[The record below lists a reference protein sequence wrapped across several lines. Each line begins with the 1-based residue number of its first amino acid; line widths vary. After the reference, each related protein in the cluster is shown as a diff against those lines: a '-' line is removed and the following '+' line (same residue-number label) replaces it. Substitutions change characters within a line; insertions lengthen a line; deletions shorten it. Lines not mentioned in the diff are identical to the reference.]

1 MITCSDHQAA
11 ARNCWTTSC
20 FYCLSNYGMVHTA
33 TSMFRAARS
42 SSTLELG
49 CGRLRRFFQN
59 VNRFLQSIPLAW
71 GSSSFAAQTSG
82 SKDGEDARGHD
93 VALGLPLSSMGL
105 MGKLAYG
112 IVVSRRWL
120 LRAIVLKPSSH
131 AHITTPKTSRW
142 QNVTATILLMA
153 CSHGL
158 SAN

>member
-1 MITCSDHQAA
+1 VVAFDGSF
-11 ARNCWTTSC
+11 RTSTV
-20 FYCLSNYGMVHTA
+20 FS
-33 TSMFRAARS
+33 
-42 SSTLELG
+42 
-49 CGRLRRFFQN
+49 
-59 VNRFLQSIPLAW
+59 NRFRLHGDRRALLPK
-71 GSSSFAAQTSG
+71 TSG

-142 QNVTATILLMA
+142 QNVTATILLMFY
-153 CSHGL
+153 
-158 SAN
+158 